1 MSLTNGGAAF
11 ALFIL
16 FKDGEEENMKEATKN
31 TVLRVFQTAQ
41 CSSARYIW
49 GVACSAASI
58 LLSGLP
64 FYTVYRIV
72 RIFLEASL
80 NDTAVDVS
88 AAWLWAGITVAGIV
102 VGIALSIAGS
112 FICHSCAF
120 HALYGLRMRIL
131 DHMGRLDLGFFTGG
145 QSGAVQK
152 AMSDNIEKMESII
165 AHDVSNLIG
174 AGLLL
179 ASLSA
184 LLFSINVA
192 LALTIVAALALAFII
207 QFSAFGGKR
216 GQKIWTDLNRSST
229 EMDAAF
235 SEYVSG
241 MEEEKIF
248 GRPEAAALRLTSLI
262 EKNRKILMAYLKR
275 VTPIYGAYK
284 TITLSV
290 PAFLLAVGCV
300 LLYLYPGD
308 HGLMMELLMFLIVG
322 PAVISPLM
330 ELVEFGADLRDL
342 AVRMDQ
348 IEGVMKME
356 PVAEGACGAP
366 PGPAEL
372 AFKDVS
378 FSYQNAAD
386 PLRRMALEHVT
397 MHIPAG
403 SFAALV
409 GPSGGGKSTAG
420 QLLARFWDVES
431 GSICIGGKDIRDYS
445 TKALMDTVAFVFQ
458 DTYIFAESIYD
469 NIAMHRDVTCG
480 EVERAARAARC
491 HDFIQALPEG
501 YKTRAGDGGHK
512 LSGGEA
518 QRIAIARAMLKNAPI
533 VVLDEAMAFADAEN
547 ELALRE
553 GMAGLLKGKTVLMIA
568 HRLYSIRDADIIF
581 VLDGG
586 KLKEQGTH
594 QELLQKGGLYAH
606 LWAVQNETENWRMK
620 GGAANVSDDPAVHL
634 S

>member
-1 MSLTNGGAAF
+1 
-11 ALFIL
+11 
-16 FKDGEEENMKEATKN
+16 MKETKKN
-31 TVLRVFQTAQ
+31 AVLRVFQTAQ

-49 GVACSAASI
+49 GVVCSSVSI
-58 LLSGLP
+58 LLSGVP
-64 FYTVYRIV
+64 FYTIYRIV

-80 NDTAVDVS
+80 NNTAVDVS
-88 AAWLWAGITVAGIV
+88 AAWLWAGITLASIAVGIV
-102 VGIALSIAGS
+102 LSIIGS

-131 DHMGRLDLGFFTGG
+131 NHMGRLNLGFFTGG

-152 AMSDNIEKMESII
+152 TMNDNIEKMENII

-174 AGLLL
+174 ASLLL
-179 ASLSA
+179 VSLSV
-184 LLFSINVA
+184 LLFSINVP
-192 LALTIVAALALAFII
+192 LALTIIAALVLAFII

-229 EMDAAF
+229 ELDAAF

-248 GRPEAAALRLTSLI
+248 GKPETAALRLTNLI
-262 EKNRKILMAYLKR
+262 EKNRKSLMAYLKR

-290 PAFLLAVGCV
+290 LAFLLAVGCV
-300 LLYLYPGD
+300 LLYLNPGN

-330 ELVEFGADLRDL
+330 ELVEFGADLRNL

-356 PVAEGACGAP
+356 PITEGACNTP
-366 PGPAEL
+366 PVSAEL
-372 AFKDVS
+372 SFQDVS
-378 FSYQNAAD
+378 FSYQKAAD

-431 GSICIGGKDIRDYS
+431 GSISIGGKDIRDYS
-445 TKALMDTVAFVFQ
+445 TKALMNTVAFVFQ
-458 DTYIFAESIYD
+458 DTYIFAESVYD
-469 NIAMHRDVTCG
+469 NIAMYQNVTQ
-480 EVERAARAARC
+480 EAVEYAAKAARC
-491 HDFIQALPEG
+491 HDFIQALPKG
-501 YKTRAGDGGHK
+501 YHTKLGDGGHK

-518 QRIAIARAMLKNAPI
+518 QRIAIARAILKNTPI
-533 VVLDEAMAFADAEN
+533 VVLDEAMAFTDAEN

-553 GMAGLLKGKTVLMIA
+553 GMAELLKGKTVLMIA
-568 HRLYSIRDADIIF
+568 HRLYSIQDADMIF
-581 VLDGG
+581 VLENGR
-586 KLKEQGTH
+586 LKESGTH
-594 QELLQKGGLYAH
+594 KDLIQKHGLYAH
-606 LWAVQNETENWRMK
+606 LWDIQNETESWRMK
-620 GGAANVSDDPAVHL
+620 GGAVYVSDNPAIHL
-634 S
+634 P

>member
-1 MSLTNGGAAF
+1 
-11 ALFIL
+11 
-16 FKDGEEENMKEATKN
+16 MKETKKN
-31 TVLRVFQTAQ
+31 AVLRVFQTAQ

-49 GVACSAASI
+49 GVACSSVSI
-58 LLSGLP
+58 LLSGVP
-64 FYTVYRIV
+64 FYTIYQIV

-80 NDTAVDVS
+80 NNTAVDVS
-88 AAWLWAGITVAGIV
+88 AAWLWAGITLASIV
-102 VGIALSIAGS
+102 IGIALSITGS

-131 DHMGRLDLGFFTGG
+131 NHMGRLNLGFFTGG

-152 AMSDNIEKMESII
+152 TMNDNIEKMENII

-179 ASLSA
+179 VSLSV
-184 LLFSINVA
+184 LLFSINVP
-192 LALTIVAALALAFII
+192 LTLTIVAALVLAFII

-229 EMDAAF
+229 ELDAAF

-248 GRPEAAALRLTSLI
+248 GKPEAAALRLTSLI
-262 EKNRKILMAYLKR
+262 EKNRKSLMAYLKR

-290 PAFLLAVGCV
+290 LAFLLAVGCV
-300 LLYLYPGD
+300 LLYLNPGN

-330 ELVEFGADLRDL
+330 ELVEFGADLRNL

-348 IEGVMKME
+348 IEDIMKME
-356 PVAEGACGAP
+356 PMAEGTYDTTP
-366 PGPAEL
+366 VSAEL
-372 AFKDVS
+372 IFQDVS
-378 FSYQNAAD
+378 FSYQKAAD
-386 PLRRMALEHVT
+386 PLRRMALNHVT

-431 GSICIGGKDIRDYS
+431 GSILLGGKDIRDYS

-458 DTYIFAESIYD
+458 DTYIFAESVYD
-469 NIAMHRDVTCG
+469 NIAMHQNVTRE
-480 EVERAARAARC
+480 EVERAAKAARC

-501 YKTRAGDGGHK
+501 YRTRLGDGGHT

-518 QRIAIARAMLKNAPI
+518 QRIAIARAILKNAPI

-553 GMAGLLKGKTVLMIA
+553 GMAELLRGKTVLMIA
-568 HRLYSIRDADIIF
+568 HRLYSVQDADMIF
-581 VLDGG
+581 VLENGR
-586 KLKEQGTH
+586 LKESGTH
-594 QELLQKGGLYAH
+594 KDLLQKHGLYAH
-606 LWAVQNETENWRMK
+606 LWDIQNETENWRMK
-620 GGAANVSDDPAVHL
+620 GGAAYVSDNPAIHL

>member
-1 MSLTNGGAAF
+1 
-11 ALFIL
+11 
-16 FKDGEEENMKEATKN
+16 MKETKKN
-31 TVLRVFQTAQ
+31 AVLRVFQTAR
-41 CSSARYIW
+41 CSSARYII
-49 GVACSAASI
+49 GVACSSVSI
-58 LLSGLP
+58 LLSGVP
-64 FYTVYRIV
+64 FYTIYQIV

-80 NDTAVDVS
+80 NNTAVDVS
-88 AAWLWAGITVAGIV
+88 AAWLWAGITLASIAVGIV
-102 VGIALSIAGS
+102 LSIIGS
-112 FICHSCAF
+112 FVCHSCAF

-131 DHMGRLDLGFFTGG
+131 NHMGRLNLGFFTGG

-152 AMSDNIEKMESII
+152 TMNDNIEKMENII

-179 ASLSA
+179 VSLSA
-184 LLFSINVA
+184 LLFSINVP
-192 LALTIVAALALAFII
+192 LALTIVAALVLAFII

-229 EMDAAF
+229 ELDAAF

-248 GRPEAAALRLTSLI
+248 GRPEAAALRLTNLI
-262 EKNRKILMAYLKR
+262 EKNRKSMMAYLKR

-290 PAFLLAVGCV
+290 LAFLLAVGCV
-300 LLYLYPGD
+300 LLYLNPGN

-330 ELVEFGADLRDL
+330 ELVEFGADLRNL

-348 IEGVMKME
+348 IEDVMKME
-356 PVAEGACGAP
+356 PITEGVCDIP
-366 PGPAEL
+366 PVSAEL
-372 AFKDVS
+372 SFQDVS
-378 FSYQNAAD
+378 FSYQKAAD

-431 GSICIGGKDIRDYS
+431 GSISIGRKDIRDYS
-445 TKALMDTVAFVFQ
+445 TKALMNTVAFVFQ
-458 DTYIFAESIYD
+458 DTYIFAESVYD
-469 NIAMHRDVTCG
+469 NIAMHQNVTQ
-480 EVERAARAARC
+480 EAVEYAAKAARC

-501 YKTRAGDGGHK
+501 YHTKLGDGGHK

-518 QRIAIARAMLKNAPI
+518 QRIAIARAILKNAPI
-533 VVLDEAMAFADAEN
+533 VVLDEAMAFTDAEN

-553 GMAGLLKGKTVLMIA
+553 GMAELLKGKTVLMIA
-568 HRLYSIRDADIIF
+568 HRLYSIQDADMIF
-581 VLDGG
+581 VLENGR
-586 KLKEQGTH
+586 LKESGTH
-594 QELLQKGGLYAH
+594 KDLLQKHGLYAH
-606 LWAVQNETENWRMK
+606 LWDIQNETESWRMK
-620 GGAANVSDDPAVHL
+620 GGAVYVSDNPAIHL
-634 S
+634 P

>member
-1 MSLTNGGAAF
+1 MAG
-11 ALFIL
+11 
-16 FKDGEEENMKEATKN
+16 TKKN
-31 TVLRVFQTAQ
+31 AVLRVFQTAQ
-41 CSSARYIW
+41 CSSARYII
-49 GVACSAASI
+49 GVVCSSVSI
-58 LLSGLP
+58 LLSGVP
-64 FYTVYRIV
+64 FYTIYQIV

-88 AAWLWAGITVAGIV
+88 AAWLWAGITLASIVIGIV
-102 VGIALSIAGS
+102 LSIIGS
-112 FICHSCAF
+112 FVCHSCAF
-120 HALYGLRMRIL
+120 GALYELRMSIL
-131 DHMGRLDLGFFTGG
+131 NHMGRLNLGFFTGG

-152 AMSDNIEKMESII
+152 TMNDNIEKMENMI

-179 ASLSA
+179 VSLSV
-184 LLFSINVA
+184 LLFSINVP
-192 LALTIVAALALAFII
+192 LAVAIVAALTLAFII

-229 EMDAAF
+229 ELDAAF

-248 GRPEAAALRLTSLI
+248 GKPETAALRLTGLI
-262 EKNRKILMAYLKR
+262 EKNRKSLMAYLKR

-290 PAFLLAVGCV
+290 LAFLLAVGCV
-300 LLYLYPGD
+300 LLYLNPGD

-330 ELVEFGADLRDL
+330 ELVEFGADLRNL

-348 IEGVMKME
+348 IEDVMKME
-356 PVAEGACGAP
+356 PMAEGAFDTP
-366 PGPAEL
+366 PVSAEL
-372 AFKDVS
+372 AFQDVI
-378 FSYQNAAD
+378 FSYQKAAD

-431 GSICIGGKDIRDYS
+431 GSISIGGRDIRDYS
-445 TKALMDTVAFVFQ
+445 TGALMDAVAFVFQ
-458 DTYIFAESIYD
+458 DTYLFAESAYD
-469 NIAMHRDVTCG
+469 NIAMHRAVTRE
-480 EVERAARAARC
+480 EVERAAKAARC
-491 HDFIQALPEG
+491 HDFIQALPKG
-501 YKTRAGDGGHK
+501 YHTKLGDGGHK

-553 GMAGLLKGKTVLMIA
+553 GMAELLKGKTVLMIA
-568 HRLYSIRDADIIF
+568 HRLYSIQDADMIF
-581 VLDGG
+581 VLEGG

-594 QELLQKGGLYAH
+594 RELLQKDGLYAH
-606 LWAVQNETENWRMK
+606 LWDIQNETDNWRMK
-620 GGAANVSDDPAVHL
+620 GGAAHA
-634 S
+634 

>member
-1 MSLTNGGAAF
+1 
-11 ALFIL
+11 
-16 FKDGEEENMKEATKN
+16 MKEAKKN
-31 TVLRVFQTAQ
+31 AVLRVFQTAR
-41 CSSARYIW
+41 CSSARYII
-49 GVACSAASI
+49 GVACSSVSI
-58 LLSGLP
+58 LLSGVP
-64 FYTVYRIV
+64 FYTTYQIV

-80 NDTAVDVS
+80 NNTAVDVS
-88 AAWLWAGITVAGIV
+88 AAWLWAGITLASIV
-102 VGIALSIAGS
+102 VGIVLSIIGS

-131 DHMGRLDLGFFTGG
+131 NHMGRLNLGFFTGG

-152 AMSDNIEKMESII
+152 TMNDNIEKMENII

-179 ASLSA
+179 VSLSA
-184 LLFSINVA
+184 LLFSINVP
-192 LALTIVAALALAFII
+192 LALTIIAALVLAFLI

-229 EMDAAF
+229 ELDAAF

-248 GRPEAAALRLTSLI
+248 GKPETAALRLTNLI
-262 EKNRKILMAYLKR
+262 EKNRKSLMAYLKR

-290 PAFLLAVGCV
+290 LAFLLAVGCV
-300 LLYLYPGD
+300 LLYLNPGD

-330 ELVEFGADLRDL
+330 ELVEFGADLRNL

-348 IEGVMKME
+348 IEDVMKME
-356 PVAEGACGAP
+356 PIAEGTCDTP
-366 PGPAEL
+366 PVSAEL
-372 AFKDVS
+372 SFQDVS
-378 FSYQNAAD
+378 FSYQKAAD

-431 GSICIGGKDIRDYS
+431 GSISIGGKDIRDYS
-445 TKALMDTVAFVFQ
+445 TKALMNTVAFVFQ
-458 DTYIFAESIYD
+458 DTYIFAESVYD
-469 NIAMHRDVTCG
+469 NIAMHQNVTQ
-480 EVERAARAARC
+480 EAVEYAAKAARC

-501 YKTRAGDGGHK
+501 YHTKLGDGGHK

-518 QRIAIARAMLKNAPI
+518 QRIAIARAILKNTPI
-533 VVLDEAMAFADAEN
+533 VVLDEAMAFTDAEN

-553 GMAGLLKGKTVLMIA
+553 GMAELLKGKTVLMIA
-568 HRLYSIRDADIIF
+568 HRLYSVQDADMIL
-581 VLDGG
+581 VLENGR
-586 KLKEQGTH
+586 LKESGTH
-594 QELLQKGGLYAH
+594 KDLLQKHGLYAH
-606 LWAVQNETENWRMK
+606 LWDIQNETESWRMK
-620 GGAANVSDDPAVHL
+620 GGAVHVSDNPAIHL
-634 S
+634 P

>member
-1 MSLTNGGAAF
+1 M
-11 ALFIL
+11 
-16 FKDGEEENMKEATKN
+16 
-31 TVLRVFQTAQ
+31 
-41 CSSARYIW
+41 
-49 GVACSAASI
+49 
-58 LLSGLP
+58 LSGVP
-64 FYTVYRIV
+64 FYTIYQIV

-80 NDTAVDVS
+80 NNTAVDVS
-88 AAWLWAGITVAGIV
+88 AAWLWAGITLASIA
-102 VGIALSIAGS
+102 VGIALSIIGS
-112 FICHSCAF
+112 FVCHSCAF
-120 HALYGLRMRIL
+120 HALYDLRMRIL
-131 DHMGRLDLGFFTGG
+131 NHMGRLNLGFFTGG

-152 AMSDNIEKMESII
+152 TMNDNIEKMENII

-179 ASLSA
+179 VSLSA
-184 LLFSINVA
+184 LLFSINVP
-192 LALTIVAALALAFII
+192 LALTIVAALVLAFII

-229 EMDAAF
+229 ELDAAF

-248 GRPEAAALRLTSLI
+248 GKSEAAALRLTNLI
-262 EKNRKILMAYLKR
+262 EKNQKSMMVYLKR

-290 PAFLLAVGCV
+290 LAFILATGCV
-300 LLYLYPGD
+300 LLYLNPGD
-308 HGLMMELLMFLIVG
+308 HSLMMELLMFLIVG

-330 ELVEFGADLRDL
+330 ELVEFGADLRNL

-348 IEGVMKME
+348 IEDVMKME
-356 PVAEGACGAP
+356 PITEGACDTP
-366 PGPAEL
+366 PVSAEL
-372 AFKDVS
+372 TFQDVS
-378 FSYQNAAD
+378 FSYQKAAD

-431 GSICIGGKDIRDYS
+431 GSISIGGKDIRDYS
-445 TKALMDTVAFVFQ
+445 TKALMNTVAFVFQ
-458 DTYIFAESIYD
+458 DTYIFAESVYD
-469 NIAMHRDVTCG
+469 NIAMHQNVTQ
-480 EVERAARAARC
+480 EAVEYAAKAARC
-491 HDFIQALPEG
+491 HDFIQALPKG
-501 YKTRAGDGGHK
+501 YHTKLGDGGHK

-518 QRIAIARAMLKNAPI
+518 QRIAIARAILKNAPI

-553 GMAGLLKGKTVLMIA
+553 GMAELLKGKTVLMIA
-568 HRLYSIRDADIIF
+568 HRLYSIQDADMIF
-581 VLDGG
+581 VLENGR
-586 KLKEQGTH
+586 LKESGTH
-594 QELLQKGGLYAH
+594 KDLLQKHGLYAH
-606 LWAVQNETENWRMK
+606 LWDIQNETESWRMK
-620 GGAANVSDDPAVHL
+620 GGTAHVSDNPAIHL
-634 S
+634 P

>member
-1 MSLTNGGAAF
+1 
-11 ALFIL
+11 
-16 FKDGEEENMKEATKN
+16 MKETKKN
-31 TVLRVFQTAQ
+31 AVLRVFQTAQ

-49 GVACSAASI
+49 GVVCSSVSI
-58 LLSGLP
+58 LLSGVP
-64 FYTVYRIV
+64 FYTIYQIV

-80 NDTAVDVS
+80 NNTAVDIS
-88 AAWLWAGITVAGIV
+88 AAWMWAGITLASIAVGIV
-102 VGIALSIAGS
+102 LSIIGS
-112 FICHSCAF
+112 FVCHSCAF

-131 DHMGRLDLGFFTGG
+131 NHMGRLNLGFFTGG

-152 AMSDNIEKMESII
+152 TMNDNIEKMENII

-179 ASLSA
+179 VSLSV
-184 LLFSINVA
+184 LLFSINVP
-192 LALTIVAALALAFII
+192 LALTIVAALLLAFII

-229 EMDAAF
+229 ELDAAF

-248 GRPEAAALRLTSLI
+248 GKPEAAALRLTSLI
-262 EKNRKILMAYLKR
+262 EKNRKSLIAYLKR

-290 PAFLLAVGCV
+290 LAFLLAVGCV
-300 LLYLYPGD
+300 LLYLNPGN

-330 ELVEFGADLRDL
+330 ELVEFGADLRNL

-348 IEGVMKME
+348 IEDIMKME
-356 PVAEGACGAP
+356 PMAEGTYDTTP
-366 PGPAEL
+366 VSAEL
-372 AFKDVS
+372 IFQDVS
-378 FSYQNAAD
+378 FSYQKAAD
-386 PLRRMALEHVT
+386 PLRRMALNHVT

-431 GSICIGGKDIRDYS
+431 GSILLGGKDIRDYS

-458 DTYIFAESIYD
+458 DTYIFAESVYD
-469 NIAMHRDVTCG
+469 NIAMHQNVTRG
-480 EVERAARAARC
+480 EVERAAKAARC

-501 YKTRAGDGGHK
+501 YRTRLGDGGHT

-518 QRIAIARAMLKNAPI
+518 QRIAIARAILKNAPI

-553 GMAGLLKGKTVLMIA
+553 GMAELLKGKTVLMIA
-568 HRLYSIRDADIIF
+568 HRLYSVQDADMIF
-581 VLDGG
+581 VLERG

-594 QELLQKGGLYAH
+594 QELLQKDGLYAH
-606 LWAVQNETENWRMK
+606 LWAIQNETENWRMK
-620 GGAANVSDDPAVHL
+620 GGAAHVSDNPAIHL

>member
-1 MSLTNGGAAF
+1 
-11 ALFIL
+11 
-16 FKDGEEENMKEATKN
+16 MKETKKN
-31 TVLRVFQTAQ
+31 AVLRVFQTAR
-41 CSSARYIW
+41 CSSARYII
-49 GVACSAASI
+49 GVACSSVSI
-58 LLSGLP
+58 LLSGVP
-64 FYTVYRIV
+64 FYATYQIV

-80 NDTAVDVS
+80 NNTAVDVS
-88 AAWLWAGITVAGIV
+88 AAWLWAGITLASIV
-102 VGIALSIAGS
+102 VGIVLSIIGS

-131 DHMGRLDLGFFTGG
+131 NHMGRLNLGFFTGG

-152 AMSDNIEKMESII
+152 TMNDNIEKMENII

-174 AGLLL
+174 ASLLL
-179 ASLSA
+179 VSLSV
-184 LLFSINVA
+184 LLFSINVP
-192 LALTIVAALALAFII
+192 LALTIIAALVLAFLI

-229 EMDAAF
+229 ELDAAF

-241 MEEEKIF
+241 MEEEKTF
-248 GRPEAAALRLTSLI
+248 GKPETAALRLTNLI
-262 EKNRKILMAYLKR
+262 EKNRKSLMAYLKR

-290 PAFLLAVGCV
+290 LAFLLAVGCV
-300 LLYLYPGD
+300 LLYLNPGN

-330 ELVEFGADLRDL
+330 ELVEFGADLRNL

-356 PVAEGACGAP
+356 PITEGACDTP
-366 PGPAEL
+366 PVSAEL
-372 AFKDVS
+372 SFQDVS
-378 FSYQNAAD
+378 FSYQKAAD

-431 GSICIGGKDIRDYS
+431 GSISIGGKDIRDYS
-445 TKALMDTVAFVFQ
+445 TKALMNTVAFVFQ
-458 DTYIFAESIYD
+458 DTYIFAESVYD
-469 NIAMHRDVTCG
+469 NIAMHQNVTQ
-480 EVERAARAARC
+480 EAVEYAAKAARC
-491 HDFIQALPEG
+491 HDFIQALPKG
-501 YKTRAGDGGHK
+501 YHTKLGDGGHK

-518 QRIAIARAMLKNAPI
+518 QRIAIARAILKNTPI
-533 VVLDEAMAFADAEN
+533 VVLDEAMAFTDAEN

-553 GMAGLLKGKTVLMIA
+553 GMAELLKGKTVLMIA
-568 HRLYSIRDADIIF
+568 HRLYSIQDADMIF
-581 VLDGG
+581 VLENGR
-586 KLKEQGTH
+586 LKESGTH
-594 QELLQKGGLYAH
+594 KDLIQKHGLYAH
-606 LWAVQNETENWRMK
+606 LWDIQNETESWRMK
-620 GGAANVSDDPAVHL
+620 GGAVYVSDNPAIHL
-634 S
+634 P

>member
-1 MSLTNGGAAF
+1 
-11 ALFIL
+11 
-16 FKDGEEENMKEATKN
+16 MKETKKN
-31 TVLRVFQTAQ
+31 AVLRVFQTAQ

-49 GVACSAASI
+49 GVACSSVSI
-58 LLSGLP
+58 LLSGVP
-64 FYTVYRIV
+64 FYTIYQIV

-80 NDTAVDVS
+80 NNTAVDVS
-88 AAWLWAGITVAGIV
+88 AAWLWAGITLASIV
-102 VGIALSIAGS
+102 IGIALSITGS

-131 DHMGRLDLGFFTGG
+131 NHMGRLNLGFFTGG

-152 AMSDNIEKMESII
+152 TMNDNIEKMENII

-174 AGLLL
+174 ASLLL
-179 ASLSA
+179 VSLSV
-184 LLFSINVA
+184 LLFSINVP
-192 LALTIVAALALAFII
+192 LALTIVAALVLAFII

-229 EMDAAF
+229 ELDAAF

-248 GRPEAAALRLTSLI
+248 GMPETAALRLTNLI
-262 EKNRKILMAYLKR
+262 EKNRKSLMAYLKR

-290 PAFLLAVGCV
+290 LAFLLAVGCV
-300 LLYLYPGD
+300 LLYLNPGN

-330 ELVEFGADLRDL
+330 ELVEFGADLRNL

-348 IEGVMKME
+348 IEDIMKME
-356 PVAEGACGAP
+356 PMAEGTYDTTP
-366 PGPAEL
+366 VSAEL
-372 AFKDVS
+372 IFQDVS
-378 FSYQNAAD
+378 FSYQKAAD
-386 PLRRMALEHVT
+386 PLRRMALNHVT

-403 SFAALV
+403 SFAAFV

-431 GSICIGGKDIRDYS
+431 GSILLGGKDIRDYS

-458 DTYIFAESIYD
+458 DTYIFAESVYD
-469 NIAMHRDVTCG
+469 NIAMHQNVTRE
-480 EVERAARAARC
+480 EVERAAKAARC

-501 YKTRAGDGGHK
+501 YRTRLGDGGHT

-518 QRIAIARAMLKNAPI
+518 QRIAIARAILKNAPI

-553 GMAGLLKGKTVLMIA
+553 GMAELLRGKTVLMIA
-568 HRLYSIRDADIIF
+568 HRLYSVQDADMIF
-581 VLDGG
+581 VLENGR
-586 KLKEQGTH
+586 LKESGTH
-594 QELLQKGGLYAH
+594 KDLLQKHGLYAH
-606 LWAVQNETENWRMK
+606 LWDIQNETENWRMK
-620 GGAANVSDDPAVHL
+620 GGAAYVSDNPAIHL

>member
-1 MSLTNGGAAF
+1 MAG
-11 ALFIL
+11 
-16 FKDGEEENMKEATKN
+16 TKKN
-31 TVLRVFQTAQ
+31 AVLRVFQTAQ
-41 CSSARYIW
+41 CSSARYII
-49 GVACSAASI
+49 GVVCSSVSI
-58 LLSGLP
+58 LLSGVP
-64 FYTVYRIV
+64 FYTIYQIV

-80 NDTAVDVS
+80 KDTAVDVS
-88 AAWLWAGITVAGIV
+88 AAWLWAGITLASIVIGIV
-102 VGIALSIAGS
+102 LSIIGS
-112 FICHSCAF
+112 FVCHSCAF
-120 HALYGLRMRIL
+120 GALYDLRMSIL
-131 DHMGRLDLGFFTGG
+131 NHMGRLNLGFFTGG

-152 AMSDNIEKMESII
+152 TMNDNIEKMENMI

-179 ASLSA
+179 VSLSV
-184 LLFSINVA
+184 LLFSINVP
-192 LALTIVAALALAFII
+192 LAVAIVAALTLAFII

-229 EMDAAF
+229 ELDAAF

-248 GRPEAAALRLTSLI
+248 GKPETAALRLTGLI
-262 EKNRKILMAYLKR
+262 EKNRKSLMAYLKR

-290 PAFLLAVGCV
+290 LAFLLAVGCV
-300 LLYLYPGD
+300 LLYLNPGD

-330 ELVEFGADLRDL
+330 ELVEFGADLRNL

-348 IEGVMKME
+348 IEDVMKME
-356 PVAEGACGAP
+356 PMAEGAFDTP
-366 PGPAEL
+366 PVSVEL
-372 AFKDVS
+372 AFQDVS
-378 FSYQNAAD
+378 FSYQKAAD

-431 GSICIGGKDIRDYS
+431 GSISIGGRDIRDYS
-445 TKALMDTVAFVFQ
+445 VRALMDAVAFVFQ
-458 DTYIFAESIYD
+458 DTYLFAESAYD
-469 NIAMHRDVTCG
+469 NIAMHRAVTRE
-480 EVERAARAARC
+480 EVERAAKAARC
-491 HDFIQALPEG
+491 HDFIQALPKG
-501 YKTRAGDGGHK
+501 YHTKLGDGGHK

-553 GMAGLLKGKTVLMIA
+553 GMAELLKGKTVLMIA
-568 HRLYSIRDADIIF
+568 HRLYSIQDADMIF
-581 VLDGG
+581 VLEGG

-594 QELLQKGGLYAH
+594 RELLQKDGLYAH
-606 LWAVQNETENWRMK
+606 LWDIQNETDNWRMK
-620 GGAANVSDDPAVHL
+620 GGAAHA
-634 S
+634 

>member
-1 MSLTNGGAAF
+1 MLTNGGAAF

-16 FKDGEEENMKEATKN
+16 FKDGEEENMKDATKN

-49 GVACSAASI
+49 GVACSAVSI

-80 NDTAVDVS
+80 NNTAVDVS

-131 DHMGRLDLGFFTGG
+131 EHMGRLDLGFFTGG

-179 ASLSA
+179 VSLSA
-184 LLFSINVA
+184 LLFSINVP

-262 EKNRKILMAYLKR
+262 EKNRKSLMAYLKR

-300 LLYLYPGD
+300 LLYLDPGD

-480 EVERAARAARC
+480 EVERAAKAARC

-501 YKTRAGDGGHK
+501 YKTRVGDGGHK

-518 QRIAIARAMLKNAPI
+518 QRIAIARAMLKNSPI

-606 LWAVQNETENWRMK
+606 LWALQNETENWRMK
-620 GGAANVSDDPAVHL
+620 GGAANVSDGPAVHL

>member
-1 MSLTNGGAAF
+1 
-11 ALFIL
+11 
-16 FKDGEEENMKEATKN
+16 MKETKKN
-31 TVLRVFQTAQ
+31 AVLRVFQTAR
-41 CSSARYIW
+41 CSSARYII
-49 GVACSAASI
+49 GVACSSVSI
-58 LLSGLP
+58 LLSGVP
-64 FYTVYRIV
+64 FYTIYQIV

-80 NDTAVDVS
+80 NNTAVDVS
-88 AAWLWAGITVAGIV
+88 AAWLWAGITLASIV
-102 VGIALSIAGS
+102 VGIVLSIIGS

-131 DHMGRLDLGFFTGG
+131 NHMGRLNLGFFTGG
-145 QSGAVQK
+145 QSGAMQK
-152 AMSDNIEKMESII
+152 TMNDNIEKMENII

-174 AGLLL
+174 ASLLL
-179 ASLSA
+179 VSLSV
-184 LLFSINVA
+184 LLFSINVP
-192 LALTIVAALALAFII
+192 LALTIIAALVLAFII

-229 EMDAAF
+229 ELDAAF

-248 GRPEAAALRLTSLI
+248 GKPETAALRLTNLI
-262 EKNRKILMAYLKR
+262 EKNRKSLMAYLKR

-290 PAFLLAVGCV
+290 LAFLLAVGCV
-300 LLYLYPGD
+300 LLYLNPGD

-330 ELVEFGADLRDL
+330 ELVEFGADLRNL

-348 IEGVMKME
+348 IEDVMKME
-356 PVAEGACGAP
+356 PIAEGTCDTP
-366 PGPAEL
+366 PVSAEL
-372 AFKDVS
+372 SFQDVS
-378 FSYQNAAD
+378 FSYQKAAD

-431 GSICIGGKDIRDYS
+431 GSISIGGKDIRDYS
-445 TKALMDTVAFVFQ
+445 TKALMNTVAFVFQ
-458 DTYIFAESIYD
+458 DTYIFAESVYD
-469 NIAMHRDVTCG
+469 NIAMHQNVTQ
-480 EVERAARAARC
+480 EAVEYAAKAAHC

-501 YKTRAGDGGHK
+501 YHTKLGDGGHK

-518 QRIAIARAMLKNAPI
+518 QRIAIARAILKNAPI
-533 VVLDEAMAFADAEN
+533 VVLDEAMAFTDAEN

-553 GMAGLLKGKTVLMIA
+553 GMAELLKGKTVLMIA
-568 HRLYSIRDADIIF
+568 HRLYSIQDADMIF
-581 VLDGG
+581 VLENGR
-586 KLKEQGTH
+586 LKESGTH
-594 QELLQKGGLYAH
+594 KDLIQKHGLYAH
-606 LWAVQNETENWRMK
+606 LWDIQNEAESWRMK
-620 GGAANVSDDPAVHL
+620 GGAVHVSDNPAIHL
-634 S
+634 P

>member
-1 MSLTNGGAAF
+1 MAG
-11 ALFIL
+11 
-16 FKDGEEENMKEATKN
+16 TKKN
-31 TVLRVFQTAQ
+31 AVLRVFQTAQ
-41 CSSARYIW
+41 CSSARYII
-49 GVACSAASI
+49 GVVCSSVSI
-58 LLSGLP
+58 LLSGVP
-64 FYTVYRIV
+64 FYTIYQIV

-88 AAWLWAGITVAGIV
+88 AAWLWAGITLASIVIGIV
-102 VGIALSIAGS
+102 LSIIGS
-112 FICHSCAF
+112 FVCHSCAF
-120 HALYGLRMRIL
+120 GALYDLRMSIL
-131 DHMGRLDLGFFTGG
+131 NHMGRLNLGFFTGG

-152 AMSDNIEKMESII
+152 TMNDNIEKMENMI

-179 ASLSA
+179 VSLSV
-184 LLFSINVA
+184 LLFSINVP
-192 LALTIVAALALAFII
+192 LAAAIVAALALAFII

-229 EMDAAF
+229 ELDAAF

-248 GRPEAAALRLTSLI
+248 GKPETAALRLTGLI
-262 EKNRKILMAYLKR
+262 EKNRKSLMAYLKR

-290 PAFLLAVGCV
+290 LAFLLAVGCV
-300 LLYLYPGD
+300 LLYLNPGD

-330 ELVEFGADLRDL
+330 ELVEFGADLRNL

-348 IEGVMKME
+348 IEDVMKME
-356 PVAEGACGAP
+356 PMAEGAFDTP
-366 PGPAEL
+366 PVSAEL
-372 AFKDVS
+372 AFQDVS
-378 FSYQNAAD
+378 FSYQKAAD

-431 GSICIGGKDIRDYS
+431 GSISIGGRDIRDYS
-445 TKALMDTVAFVFQ
+445 VRALMDAVAFVFQ
-458 DTYIFAESIYD
+458 DTYLFAESAYD
-469 NIAMHRDVTCG
+469 NIAMHRAVTRE
-480 EVERAARAARC
+480 EVERAAKAARC

-501 YKTRAGDGGHK
+501 YHTKLGDGGHK

-553 GMAGLLKGKTVLMIA
+553 GMAELLKGKTVLMIA
-568 HRLYSIRDADIIF
+568 HRLYSIQDADMIF
-581 VLDGG
+581 VLEGG

-594 QELLQKGGLYAH
+594 RELLQKDGLYAH
-606 LWAVQNETENWRMK
+606 LWDIQNETDNWRMK
-620 GGAANVSDDPAVHL
+620 GGAAHA
-634 S
+634 

>member
-1 MSLTNGGAAF
+1 
-11 ALFIL
+11 
-16 FKDGEEENMKEATKN
+16 MKETKKN
-31 TVLRVFQTAQ
+31 AVMRVFQTAQ
-41 CSSARYIW
+41 CSSARYII
-49 GVACSAASI
+49 GVACSSVSI
-58 LLSGLP
+58 LLSGVP
-64 FYTVYRIV
+64 FYTIYQIV

-80 NDTAVDVS
+80 NNTAVDVS
-88 AAWLWAGITVAGIV
+88 AAWLWAGITLASIAVGIV
-102 VGIALSIAGS
+102 LSIIGS
-112 FICHSCAF
+112 FVCHSCAF

-131 DHMGRLDLGFFTGG
+131 NHMGRLNLGFFTGG

-152 AMSDNIEKMESII
+152 TMNDNIEKMENII

-174 AGLLL
+174 ASLLL
-179 ASLSA
+179 VSLSV
-184 LLFSINVA
+184 LLFSINVP
-192 LALTIVAALALAFII
+192 LALTIIAALVLAFII

-229 EMDAAF
+229 ELDAAF

-248 GRPEAAALRLTSLI
+248 GKPETAALRLTNLI
-262 EKNRKILMAYLKR
+262 EKNRKSLMAYLKR

-290 PAFLLAVGCV
+290 LAFLLAVGCV
-300 LLYLYPGD
+300 LLYLNPGD
-308 HGLMMELLMFLIVG
+308 HSLMMELLMFLIVG

-330 ELVEFGADLRDL
+330 ELVEFGADLRNL

-348 IEGVMKME
+348 IEDVMKME
-356 PVAEGACGAP
+356 PIAEGTCDTP
-366 PGPAEL
+366 PVSAEL
-372 AFKDVS
+372 SFQDVS
-378 FSYQNAAD
+378 FSYQKAAD

-431 GSICIGGKDIRDYS
+431 GSISIGGKDIRDYS
-445 TKALMDTVAFVFQ
+445 TKALMNTVAFVFQ
-458 DTYIFAESIYD
+458 DTYIFAESVYD
-469 NIAMHRDVTCG
+469 NIAMHQNVTQ
-480 EVERAARAARC
+480 EAVEYAAKAARC

-501 YKTRAGDGGHK
+501 YHTKLGDGGHK

-518 QRIAIARAMLKNAPI
+518 QRIAIARAILKNAPI
-533 VVLDEAMAFADAEN
+533 VVLDEAMAFTDAEN

-553 GMAGLLKGKTVLMIA
+553 GMAELLKGKTVLMIA
-568 HRLYSIRDADIIF
+568 HRLYSIQDADMIF
-581 VLDGG
+581 VLENGR
-586 KLKEQGTH
+586 LKESGTH
-594 QELLQKGGLYAH
+594 KDLLQKHGLYAH
-606 LWAVQNETENWRMK
+606 LWDIQNETESWRMK
-620 GGAANVSDDPAVHL
+620 GGAVHVSDNPAIHL
-634 S
+634 P

>member
-1 MSLTNGGAAF
+1 MLTNGGAAF

-49 GVACSAASI
+49 GLACSAVSI

-80 NDTAVDVS
+80 NDTAVDAS

-179 ASLSA
+179 VSLSA
-184 LLFSINVA
+184 LLFSINVP

-262 EKNRKILMAYLKR
+262 EKNRKSLMAYLKR

-300 LLYLYPGD
+300 LLYLDPGD

-480 EVERAARAARC
+480 EVERAAKAARC

-518 QRIAIARAMLKNAPI
+518 QRIAIARAMLKNSPI

>member
-1 MSLTNGGAAF
+1 
-11 ALFIL
+11 
-16 FKDGEEENMKEATKN
+16 MKETKKN
-31 TVLRVFQTAQ
+31 AVLRIFQTAQ
-41 CSSARYIW
+41 CGSARYIW
-49 GVACSAASI
+49 GVACSSVSI
-58 LLSGLP
+58 LLSGIP
-64 FYTVYRIV
+64 FYTIYQIV

-88 AAWLWAGITVAGIV
+88 AAWLWAGITLASIAVGIV
-102 VGIALSIAGS
+102 LSIIGS
-112 FICHSCAF
+112 FVCHSCAF
-120 HALYGLRMRIL
+120 HAFYDLRMRIL
-131 DHMGRLDLGFFTGG
+131 NHMGRLNLGFFTGG

-152 AMSDNIEKMESII
+152 TMNDNIEKMEHII

-179 ASLSA
+179 VSLSV
-184 LLFSINVA
+184 LLFSINVP
-192 LALTIVAALALAFII
+192 LALTIVAALLLAFII

-229 EMDAAF
+229 ELDAAF

-248 GRPEAAALRLTSLI
+248 GKPEAAALRLTNLI
-262 EKNRKILMAYLKR
+262 EKNRKSMMAYLKR

-290 PAFLLAVGCV
+290 LAFLLAVGCV
-300 LLYLYPGD
+300 LLYLNPGD
-308 HGLMMELLMFLIVG
+308 HSLMMELLMFLIVG

-330 ELVEFGADLRDL
+330 ELVEFGADLRNL

-348 IEGVMKME
+348 IEDVMKME
-356 PVAEGACGAP
+356 PIAEGTCDTP
-366 PGPAEL
+366 PVSAEL
-372 AFKDVS
+372 SFQDVS
-378 FSYQNAAD
+378 FSYQKAAD
-386 PLRRMALEHVT
+386 PLRRMALGHVT

-431 GSICIGGKDIRDYS
+431 GSISIGGKDIRDYS
-445 TKALMDTVAFVFQ
+445 TKALMNTVAFVFQ
-458 DTYIFAESIYD
+458 DTYIFAESVYD
-469 NIAMHRDVTCG
+469 NIAMHQNVTRE
-480 EVERAARAARC
+480 EVERAAKAARC
-491 HDFIQALPEG
+491 HDFIQSLPEG
-501 YKTRAGDGGHK
+501 YHTKLGDGGHK

-518 QRIAIARAMLKNAPI
+518 QRIAVARAILKNAPI

-553 GMAGLLKGKTVLMIA
+553 GMAELLKGKTVLMIA
-568 HRLYSIRDADIIF
+568 HRLYSIQDADMIF
-581 VLDGG
+581 VLESG

-594 QELLQKGGLYAH
+594 QELLQRDGLYAH
-606 LWAVQNETENWRMK
+606 LWAVQNDTENWRMK
-620 GGAANVSDDPAVHL
+620 GGVAHASDNPAIHL
-634 S
+634 P